1 MPGEREIQHLEKVFE
16 QRLAGLERL
25 YDDRLAALKKVLKQQ
40 IIALERLYD
49 ARLAAQRE
57 ALEIQAA
64 EYSRRLEQLNHRT
77 AEHERSRTL
86 YLSIER
92 YESDIRLNKILWMS
106 VLMALATSLF
116 AIIRA

>member
-1 MPGEREIQHLEKVFE
+1 MPEEREIQHLEKVFE
-16 QRLAGLERL
+16 QRLAG
-25 YDDRLAALKKVLKQQ
+25 
-40 IIALERLYD
+40 LERLYD

-64 EYSRRLEQLNHRT
+64 EYSRRLEQLNHRA
-77 AEHERSRTL
+77 AEQERARTL

-92 YESDIRLNKILWMS
+92 YEADTRLSKILWVT
-106 VLMALATSLF
+106 VLIALATSLF